1 MRQQNVHQYYVYMMA
16 NRRKTV
22 LYTGVTNSLEKRV
35 WQHQTKAIEGFT
47 KRYNCDQLVYYEI
60 HEDINQAIERETQ
73 IKAWRREKKNA
84 LVGSLNP
91 AWNDLAAGWY
101 EPH

>member
-22 LYTGVTNSLEKRV
+22 LYTGVTNSLERRV
-35 WQHQTKAIEGFT
+35 WQHKTKALPGFT

-60 HEDINQAIERETQ
+60 YEDVNQAIERETQ
-73 IKAWRREKKNA
+73 IKSWRREKKDA
-84 LVGSLNP
+84 LVESLNAP
-91 AWNDLAAGWY
+91 WNDLAADWY
-101 EPH
+101 GLY